1 MKMNLNKINKNS
13 KVLNISHADFDGISS
28 SIVLSNFFKDIIC
41 KQATFSN
48 IDDILKEI
56 KYNDFDLVLVTDCF
70 PKDPEVLNIS
80 DKILCLDHHPQSV
93 ELCNMKNIIA
103 VPDNCG
109 AVLTRNWVEAV
120 FYCDLSH
127 LNELLK
133 YTNDYDLWIHNHSKS
148 KMIETLFWK
157 YEFDKFKER
166 FMSGNVRFTKDEIE
180 YLKNK
185 RNDFRNT
192 YDNLEV
198 FELET
203 INGCFCFVKEF
214 INDIADRLL
223 MKDGYEIAIVQNVNN
238 NHTSIR
244 TKDDNVHIGNI
255 LQELDIG
262 GGHPKSGGFGKYS
275 QNVQLRKDIE
285 TLEKYLFDNVE
296 NWRRL

>member
-1 MKMNLNKINKNS
+1 MNLLKINEIS
-13 KVLNISHADFDGISS
+13 KVLNISHADFDGSSS
-28 SIVLSNFFKDIIC
+28 SIVLSNFFKNIIC

-56 KYNDFDLVLVTDCF
+56 KYEDFDLVLVTDCF

-80 DKILCLDHHPQSV
+80 DKIIVLDHHPKSV

-103 VPDNCG
+103 LPDNCG

-120 FYCDLSH
+120 FDIDLSH

-133 YTNDYDLWIHNHSKS
+133 YTNDYDLWIHNYPKS
-148 KMIETLFWK
+148 KMIENLFWK
-157 YEFDKFKER
+157 YEFDKFIKR
-166 FMSGNVRFTKDEIE
+166 FINGNTRFTKDEIT

-185 RNDFRNT
+185 RNDFRKT

-214 INDIADRLL
+214 INDIAEKLL
-223 MKDGYEIAIVQNVNN
+223 RDDGYEIAIVQNVNN

-244 TKDDNVHIGNI
+244 TKDENVHIGNI
-255 LQELDIG
+255 LQELDLG
-262 GGHPKSGGFGKYS
+262 GGHRNAGGLRKYS
-275 QNVQLRKDIE
+275 KDIQLKNDIE
-285 TLEKYLFDNVE
+285 KLEKYLFDNVE
-296 NWRRL
+296 NWRR